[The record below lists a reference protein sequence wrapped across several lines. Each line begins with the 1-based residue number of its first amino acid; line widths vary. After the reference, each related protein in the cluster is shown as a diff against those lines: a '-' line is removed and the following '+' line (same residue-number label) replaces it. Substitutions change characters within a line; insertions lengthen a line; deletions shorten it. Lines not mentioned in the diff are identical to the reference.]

1 MPSRT
6 PASYSVDLGLI
17 LLLVVLVAALTLGGS
32 SLRPYDSPELDPRP
46 ELLPLYLLL
55 SLTRLGVTLAISVL
69 LAVPTGYLAAK
80 SAFARRL
87 ILPTLDIFQSVPI
100 VGFFPVAVW
109 GFVRLFGGSAF
120 GVELAAVFLIFTSMF
135 WNLAFGVYESLI
147 TVPEELRMAADQ
159 FGLRGSLRWSH
170 LILPVVVPSLLYNS
184 LVSWANGWFFLIASE
199 IIAVGPARY
208 TLPGLGSYLAQAVTA
223 GRNDLTMLALAVLLA
238 TTVGMHLLLWGPL
251 SIWAERFHLEE
262 TGDRPRR
269 PRIARILGRSRL
281 VRSASVGIVTPAA
294 QQALRV
300 SGRVLDFL
308 GRHAA
313 GSAAVLFGFVV
324 PLLLGYGGLRLYGL
338 FTSRPLAPE
347 LKGIPVDLLFS
358 FLRVAMGVLVSVA
371 VSIPLANWIVRRVK
385 WRSAALAIIQI
396 LASIPATAFFPVV
409 VILLTWGLGMN
420 AGAVLLALTTMF
432 WYVLFNVVGAASAI
446 PKEVQEAAF
455 AFGLRGHRYLRRV
468 FLPAVLPS
476 LVTGCITAWGAGW
489 NALILCEYLEAGRRV
504 YQVRGIGATL
514 DRATYHTGD
523 MQVVAAS
530 LASMVLLIILVNRFF
545 WDPLYQR
552 VAERYKMEA

>member
-1 MPSRT
+1 M
-6 PASYSVDLGLI
+6 
-17 LLLVVLVAALTLGGS
+17 
-32 SLRPYDSPELDPRP
+32 
-46 ELLPLYLLL
+46 
-55 SLTRLGVTLAISVL
+55 TRLGVTLAISVL
-69 LAVPTGYLAAK
+69 LAIPTGYLAAR
-80 SAFARRL
+80 SPFARRL

-170 LILPVVVPSLLYNS
+170 LILPAVVPSLLYNS

-281 VRSASVGIVTPAA
+281 VRSATAGVVTPAA

-313 GSAAVLFGFVV
+313 GSAAVLFGLVV
-324 PLLLGYGGLRLYGL
+324 PLLLGYGGLRLYAL

-358 FLRVAMGVLVSVA
+358 FLRVAMGVLVSAA
-371 VSIPLANWIVRRVK
+371 VSIPLANWIVRRVR

-432 WYVLFNVVGAASAI
+432 WYVLFNVVGAAAAI
-446 PKEVQEAAF
+446 PKEAQEAAF
-455 AFGLRGHRYLRRV
+455 AFGLRGPRYLRRV

-489 NALILCEYLEAGRRV
+489 NALILCEYLEAGRQV
-504 YQVRGIGATL
+504 HQVRGIGATL
-514 DRATYHTGD
+514 DRATYLSGD

-530 LASMVLLIILVNRFF
+530 LASMVLLIILVNRLF